1 MFQSNVSRFLLA
13 PHNWTSPLL
22 LWRSRSLTIEFS
34 DLHLTHR
41 SNSPLSADFTQ
52 ANVYDNQIYPA
63 ITSSLPQGVRYV
75 AADLGYDDYKLYNL
89 SIDRGFELVYPTPP
103 FKWQTAI
110 DKFLWFGNKHQ
121 NNIRQIHIGTFFYD
135 GLSVAVKV

>member
-1 MFQSNVSRFLLA
+1 MLREKSFLCQEKVDI
-13 PHNWTSPLL
+13 WIQT
-22 LWRSRSLTIEFS
+22 RSSIKYGFI
-34 DLHLTHR
+34 
-41 SNSPLSADFTQ
+41 NSPLSADFTQ

-103 FKWQTAI
+103 FK
-110 DKFLWFGNKHQ
+110 
-121 NNIRQIHIGTFFYD
+121 
-135 GLSVAVKV
+135 